1 MANCPLSAKPR
12 GPGSIAEQLV
22 DHHIDVI
29 LGGGRG
35 RFEQTVENGPYA
47 GQTLVASAQ
56 DQGYRYVTTS
66 PAWPASRPT
75 PRTACS
81 ACSTR
86 AT

>member
-1 MANCPLSAKPR
+1 MANCPLYAKPR

-47 GQTLVASAQ
+47 GQTW
-56 DQGYRYVTTS
+56 S
-66 PAWPASRPT
+66 PR
-75 PRTACS
+75 RR
-81 ACSTR
+81 TR
-86 AT
+86 ATGT